1 MLSGFYKV
9 TDTDRQKILRDKAEN
24 IIKMVAAKPQVLQS
38 VLDFVDN
45 IQPHVRNYFNKAK
58 IEEKERAAAMIYDA
72 DAERNR
78 ISERISGFD
87 PKNNIAWR
95 TLTDRLG
102 SNLTQ
107 RELLSIAR
115 LVSQEANIKLDRDA
129 RRRKIVLI
137 KWFVENWKF
146 VEPRL
151 SDIVLETDLNDTHD
165 GFDIMEEELQLIQ

>member
-1 MLSGFYKV
+1 MLCGFYKI
-9 TDTDRQKILRDKAEN
+9 TDSDRQKILRDKAEN
-24 IIKMVAAKPQVLQS
+24 IIQIVAAKPECLPI
-38 VLDFVDN
+38 VLDFVDK
-45 IQPHVRNYFNKAK
+45 IQPHVKNYFKKAK
-58 IEEKERAAAMIYDA
+58 IEERERVAAMKYDA
-72 DAERNR
+72 DSERSR

-107 RELLSIAR
+107 RELLSIAK

-129 RRRKIVLI
+129 QRRKIVLI
-137 KWFVENWKF
+137 KWFVENWEF

-165 GFDIMEEELQLIQ
+165 GFDIIDDELQLIQ